1 MMGEGLRLRRELAR
15 ELAKFGRAVS
25 IAHKTAGTYN
35 ADTGLA
41 TTTSASYSGMGRVGY
56 YSDKLID
63 GTMILRDDRQVTW
76 QPDNASESFRPSNG
90 DVVSY
95 GSEELT
101 VVSVKEREV
110 GGEWFAYT
118 LQCRK

>member
-1 MMGEGLRLRRELAR
+1 MGEGAKLRSDVAR
-15 ELAKFGRAVS
+15 ELKAFGRVVS
-25 IAHKTAGTYN
+25 ISHKTVGAYD
-35 ADTGLA
+35 ADTGVA
-41 TTTSASYSGMGRVGY
+41 TSTSISYSGMGRVGY

-76 QPDNASESFRPSNG
+76 QPDSANESFRPSNG
-90 DVVSY
+90 DVLSY
-95 GSEELT
+95 DAEELT

-110 GGEWFAYT
+110 GGEWFSYT